1 MKKRF
6 LDTIIKEIFVD
17 EVISEIS
24 ERVTAWREKK
34 DTTIPLFQREL
45 AEVKKSLANIMTAI
59 EQGIITSTTKRRLAE
74 LEDMKTDL
82 EVKIAREE
90 IQSQILTREQ
100 VEFWL
105 ENMQRLN
112 LADTDNRQRI
122 INTFI
127 NSIYVH
133 DDKFVVNLNCRE
145 ESEVIPR
152 DLKGDVSSLT
162 ILGEPNRTNPN
173 TTAVRMFS
181 FFIPVNQY
189 SD

>member
-1 MKKRF
+1 M
-6 LDTIIKEIFVD
+6 
-17 EVISEIS
+17 
-24 ERVTAWREKK
+24 
-34 DTTIPLFQREL
+34 
-45 AEVKKSLANIMTAI
+45 
-59 EQGIITSTTKRRLAE
+59 
-74 LEDMKTDL
+74 EDMKTDL

-127 NSIYVH
+127 NSKYIH
-133 DDKFVVNLNCRE
+133 DDKFVVNLNCRK

-162 ILGEPNRTNPN
+162 ILGEP
-173 TTAVRMFS
+173 S
-181 FFIPVNQY
+181 FRPSQMALLRQM
-189 SD
+189 